1 MLKSTLEQWRMF
13 KAVVDAGGF
22 NQASLVVHKSQSS
35 VHHAVQKL
43 ENAIGVVL
51 FENSGRKVKL
61 SPQGEVMYRR
71 ATFLL
76 DEAQKLESIAYSLR
90 SGTETTLRVAVDI
103 IFPHTFFIMCLIK
116 FLRNSL
122 FCAWSWKRRCL
133 AAVIPYFQAEM

>member
-22 NQASLVVHKSQSS
+22 NQASTAVHKSQSS

-61 SPQGEVMYRR
+61 SPQGELMYRR
-71 ATFLL
+71 AAFLL
-76 DEAQKLESIAYSLR
+76 ECNASHFKACNLARDLAR
-90 SGTETTLRVAVDI
+90 ETTRVYGS
-103 IFPHTFFIMCLIK
+103 FPLLTRTL
-116 FLRNSL
+116 
-122 FCAWSWKRRCL
+122 
-133 AAVIPYFQAEM
+133 